1 MGRRLALVVEYEGT
15 KLAGFQLQAGQTT
28 VQGELEKALARFT
41 GEAIRIRGAS
51 RTDSGAHAKG
61 QVVDFTTASLHTV
74 DRFQRALNYYLPED
88 IKVQEAYEAGPQ
100 FHSRRDALSRTY
112 RYLIFNRPWPS
123 PLGRNFSFWVREELD
138 ISRMATAAQN
148 LVGWRD
154 FRPMSRG
161 YPQDRS
167 AVRRVI
173 RWDVW
178 RERDQVIIECEAN
191 GFIRHQIRR
200 SNALLIEIGKGRWP
214 PSIVNDVMYDKL
226 EGRVQW
232 ATAPARGLCLE
243 KVTYTNHGSRPSIA
257 EESAFPVMGQ
267 VPNEGGDRHEAN

>member
-1 MGRRLALVVEYEGT
+1 MALLVEYEGT
-15 KLAGFQLQAGQTT
+15 RYSGFQIQTGQNTI
-28 VQGELEKALARFT
+28 QGELEKAVARFT
-41 GEAIRIRGAS
+41 GEAIRIRAAS

-61 QVVDFTTASLHTV
+61 QVADFATTSPHTA

-88 IKVQEAYEAGPQ
+88 IRVQRVCEVGPG

-112 RYLIFNRPWPS
+112 RYLVLNRPWPS
-123 PLGRNFSFWVREELD
+123 PLGRNISFWVREELD
-138 ISRMATAAQN
+138 ISCMAAAAQY

-154 FRPMSRG
+154 FRPMSGG
-161 YPQDRS
+161 YPEDRS

-178 RERDQVIIECEAN
+178 REKDQVIIECEAN

-200 SNALLIEIGKGRWP
+200 SNALLIEIGKGRWS
-214 PSIVNDVMYDKL
+214 PSIVNDVLNDNP

-232 ATAPARGLCLE
+232 ATVPARGLCLE
-243 KVTYTNHGSRPSIA
+243 KVTYTNLGSRPGTA
-257 EESAFPVMGQ
+257 GESAFPVMGQ
-267 VPNEGGDRHEAN
+267 VPNGGGVRHEAN